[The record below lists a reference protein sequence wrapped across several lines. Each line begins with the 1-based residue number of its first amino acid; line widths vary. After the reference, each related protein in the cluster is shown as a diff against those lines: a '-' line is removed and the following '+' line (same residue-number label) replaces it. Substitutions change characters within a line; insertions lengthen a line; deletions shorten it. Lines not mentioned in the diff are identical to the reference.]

1 MLLFL
6 LVPALITTDQLIE
19 PIRLI
24 LEEVHFRLL
33 LFQGLVLAC
42 LRFAPRVEVKHV
54 SHFNVFDQDITWLI
68 IFLFIALIRHCVI
81 GKIAAFEISMDAII
95 WISQAI
101 WLKDIIVIPL

>member
-6 LVPALITTDQLIE
+6 LVPALVTTDQLIE
-19 PIRLI
+19 PVRLI

-81 GKIAAFEISMDAII
+81 GKIAAFEISMNAKI

-101 WLKDIIVIPL
+101 WYKNVIVVPL